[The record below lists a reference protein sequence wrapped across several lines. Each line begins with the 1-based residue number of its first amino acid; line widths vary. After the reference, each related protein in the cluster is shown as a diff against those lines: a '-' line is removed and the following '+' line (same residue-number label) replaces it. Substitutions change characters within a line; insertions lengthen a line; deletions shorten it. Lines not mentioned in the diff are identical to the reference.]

1 MGAISLG
8 NTKVLAH
15 NNNSRKTP
23 AHRKTNVR
31 KRRVSRPINRNV
43 SSYNFE
49 KARMFADSTKSMRE
63 LDIPFNTNFTNSEI
77 MWVKVRTPKMFG
89 SNQKIHIDLS
99 DLSDT
104 LKWHMPL
111 PGCKVISPFG
121 GRRKHHSGADLKTK
135 PNDYLYAVFD
145 GVVRLSR
152 VIGGYGNVI
161 TIRHTNGLETV
172 YSHNSRNFVSAGD
185 TVRAGDIIGL
195 TGRTGRATTEH
206 CHFELRVN
214 GQALNPEVLFDFA
227 HNTIKSG
234 VYVAT
239 PAGGLKRLADA
250 PENLVLAFSD
260 VKEIDPS
267 DSVAVAKDLK
277 ERDAYAKSVY
287 TAHKSRY
294 RRHTSHNKRR
304 TSSSAA
310 RRRRRR

>member
-31 KRRVSRPINRNV
+31 KRRVSRPVNRKV

-63 LDIPFNTNFTNSEI
+63 FDIPFNTTFTNSEI

-206 CHFELRVN
+206 CHFELRIN

-239 PAGGLKRLADA
+239 PAGSLKRLADA
-250 PENLVLAFSD
+250 PENLVFAFSD
-260 VKEIDPS
+260 TKEVDLT

-287 TAHKSRY
+287 THARKSRY
-294 RRHTSHNKRR
+294 RRHTSHRR
-304 TSSSAA
+304 RSASA
-310 RRRRRR
+310 THRRRRR

>member
-1 MGAISLG
+1 MGAILLG
-8 NTKVLAH
+8 NTKALAH

-31 KRRVSRPINRNV
+31 KRRVSRPVNRNV

-63 LDIPFNTNFTNSEI
+63 FDIPFNTNFTNSEI

-89 SNQKIHIDLS
+89 SNQKVHIDLS

-135 PNDYLYAVFD
+135 PNDYLYSAFD

-161 TIRHTNGLETV
+161 AIRHTNGLETV

-206 CHFELRVN
+206 CHFELRIN

-227 HNTIKSG
+227 HSTIKSG

-239 PAGGLKRLADA
+239 PAGSLKKLADA
-250 PENLVLAFSD
+250 PENLVFAFSD
-260 VKEIDPS
+260 TKEVDLT

-287 TAHKSRY
+287 THARKSRY
-294 RRHTSHNKRR
+294 RRHTSHRR
-304 TSSSAA
+304 SSGSATH
-310 RRRRRR
+310 RRRRR